1 MFRTQCFFLAVVT
14 LFGAACVYLHD
25 CDGASLGERENFL
38 LRFGHFRGVMMGD
51 SLAVLFIAGAG
62 IIYGIEAQK
71 KRLSWLVVILLA
83 AASAILLL
91 EFFAELG
98 VLVTEDQMLLSV
110 TGQVS
115 RVLAVLL
122 NAFCFLWA
130 MALGMIVY
138 LTGQRTNED

>member
-1 MFRTQCFFLAVVT
+1 
-14 LFGAACVYLHD
+14 
-25 CDGASLGERENFL
+25 
-38 LRFGHFRGVMMGD
+38 MMGD